1 MKDENKKIQDQ
12 QDSELSNQPA
22 EPESEKPVPEKPETE
37 TAESESEDIKPIES
51 ENAAEPASSE
61 NPSAAEPAEADLISE
76 EIDEISETDQETTQE
91 EAEVIEKEETEVREL
106 GEKQVSKNEIDEFT
120 QKLLN
125 RKTEMAL
132 WPEDEKQEE
141 QTEMSP
147 EERKAAEASL
157 SDALDLLR
165 KQRGQVPI
173 EQEEEEDAAWEHIE
187 FHDRFEGGDNF
198 TTQSLFMNDQPE
210 KSIQKTGKY
219 ENQAKARENY
229 IEQTEKR
236 PVTKSSSAISNAS
249 KRLSRTLSGSSKQDT
264 RKKTSS
270 KKRRKKRKLRR
281 QAVLLIAGLVGL
293 ILILFAG
300 YYYKTAVYD
309 PANSVTAEQQA
320 SYDKLLAYAEEYSMN
335 SDAEKLELLNMEN
348 DYNQLSEKQKDQ
360 INERFIANTGKSFP
374 DLLAELK
381 TKDGS
386 VTSEDDPVYQS
397 LLSYAE
403 GYGSLDD
410 DQKMQIT
417 EHQAEFDSL
426 SSALK
431 DKINQAMQ
439 SQVGMSFTDAL
450 DAVQNGEVPSSAP
463 AQDDSAAD
471 NSDQS
476 NGSGQDTDQNQSSPA
491 VPSANEAPV
500 QNSQPAVDNSAQIAE
515 YQAMID
521 QTVALRDDYLASLAE
536 DGLSSQG
543 DEVVAQYNQEIAYWQ
558 GLISALQ

>member
-1 MKDENKKIQDQ
+1 
-12 QDSELSNQPA
+12 
-22 EPESEKPVPEKPETE
+22 
-37 TAESESEDIKPIES
+37 
-51 ENAAEPASSE
+51 
-61 NPSAAEPAEADLISE
+61 
-76 EIDEISETDQETTQE
+76 
-91 EAEVIEKEETEVREL
+91 
-106 GEKQVSKNEIDEFT
+106 
-120 QKLLN
+120 
-125 RKTEMAL
+125 
-132 WPEDEKQEE
+132 
-141 QTEMSP
+141 
-147 EERKAAEASL
+147 
-157 SDALDLLR
+157 
-165 KQRGQVPI
+165 
-173 EQEEEEDAAWEHIE
+173 
-187 FHDRFEGGDNF
+187 
-198 TTQSLFMNDQPE
+198 MNDQPE

-236 PVTKSSSAISNAS
+236 PVTKSSSAITNAS
-249 KRLSRTLSGSSKQDT
+249 KRLSRTLSGST
-264 RKKTSS
+264 KKETGKKPSS

-281 QAVLLIAGLVGL
+281 RAVLLIAGLVGL

-300 YYYKTAVYD
+300 YYYKTAIYD

-360 INERFIANTGKSFP
+360 INERFIADTGKSFP

-397 LLSYAE
+397 LLSYVE
-403 GYGSLDD
+403 SYGSLDD
-410 DQKMQIT
+410 EQKMQIT

-450 DAVQNGEVPSSAP
+450 HAVQNGEVPSNAP
-463 AQDDSAAD
+463 AQDDSAEN
-471 NSDQS
+471 NSDQN
-476 NGSGQDTDQNQSSPA
+476 NGEVQNTDQDQNSST
-491 VPSANEAPV
+491 VPGANEAPV
-500 QNSQPAVDNSAQIAE
+500 QNSQPATDNSAQIAE